1 MNHLSISEVRADAL
15 FVSSLQRSDQ
25 PSTGQV
31 RQAVAAAVRQFG
43 GRGCLG
49 LVAAEFGEHPELA
62 VTRMRWALRLSAGAF
77 GQPGQPGPGQ
87 PGPGEPAG
95 LTEPAGPAGSACCQP
110 HAA

>member
-15 FVSSLQRSDQ
+15 FVSTVQRSDL

-49 LVAAEFGEHPELA
+49 LVAQEFGEHPELA
-62 VTRMRWALRLSAGAF
+62 AARMRWALRLTAGAF
-77 GQPGQPGPGQ
+77 GE
-87 PGPGEPAG
+87 PGEP
-95 LTEPAGPAGSACCQP
+95 EPAGTAAPAGTACCHP